1 MIKYIVF
8 DWDGTLVNTVPFLEK
23 TFNHTFETLQL
34 PKVSYDKI
42 RYIASNC
49 NGQGVFSAVFGEKYC
64 EEAKKVFYDYT
75 KKHHLEL
82 LEAFH
87 YAEEVIRFCV
97 QNNLQCYI
105 LSNKKS
111 EVLKQ
116 EVEYLGWNNYFYK
129 ISGAGECSI
138 DKPAAEPCQA
148 LFDNKIPQSD
158 EILVVGDSPT
168 DIKMAKVW
176 NCTCVIIKSG
186 RAYRGIRADYKLE
199 SLAEFIPLI
208 QSMLY

>member
-34 PKVSYDKI
+34 PAVPYDKI
-42 RYIASNC
+42 RRAAANC
-49 NGQGVFSAVFGEKYC
+49 SGQGLFAAVFGKEHCEK
-64 EEAKKVFYDYT
+64 AKKVFYDYT
-75 KKHHLEL
+75 QKHHLEW
-82 LEAFH
+82 LEVFRH
-87 YAEEVIRFCV
+87 AEEVIRFCI

-116 EVEYLGWNNYFYK
+116 EVEYLGWSNYFYK

-138 DKPAAEPCQA
+138 DKPAAEPCHA
-148 LFDNKIPQSD
+148 LFDNKIPPNS

-176 NCTCVIIKSG
+176 NCACVIIKSG
-186 RAYRGIRADYKLE
+186 RAYRGIKADYKLE

>member
-23 TFNHTFETLQL
+23 TFNYTFEKLNR
-34 PKVSYDKI
+34 PSISYDKI
-42 RYIASNC
+42 RHIASKC
-49 NGQGVFSAVFGEKYC
+49 NGQGVFAAIFGKKYC
-64 EEAKKVFYDYT
+64 EQAKKIFYGYA
-75 KKHHLEL
+75 KEHHLEL
-82 LEAFH
+82 IESFPS
-87 YAEEVIRFCV
+87 AEKVIQFCKK
-97 QNNLQCYI
+97 NGLKCYI

-111 EVLKQ
+111 ELLKQ

-186 RAYRGIRADYKLE
+186 KAYRGIKADYKLE
-199 SLAEFIPLI
+199 SLAEFIPLL

>member
-23 TFNHTFETLQL
+23 TFNHTFETLQI
-34 PKVSYDKI
+34 PAISYDKI
-42 RYIASNC
+42 RHIASNC
-49 NGQGVFSAVFGEKYC
+49 EGQGVFAAVFGKERC
-64 EEAKKVFYDYT
+64 EEAKKIFYEYT
-75 KKHHLEL
+75 QKHHLEM
-82 LEAFH
+82 LEAFR

-97 QNNLQCYI
+97 QNGLRCYI

-111 EVLKQ
+111 DVLKQ
-116 EVEYLGWNNYFYK
+116 EVEHLGWSSYFYK
-129 ISGAGECSI
+129 ISGAGEYAI
-138 DKPAAEPCQA
+138 DKPAKEPCFA
-148 LFDNKIPQSD
+148 LFDNNIPQSN

-176 NCTCVIIKSG
+176 NCSCVIIKSG
-186 RAYRGIRADYKLE
+186 RAYRGIKADYKLE